1 MRLPVALTI
10 AGSDSG
16 GGAGIQADLKTF
28 AVLGVHGTSAITA
41 ITAQNTTGVTDIL
54 ELPVALV
61 SEQIA
66 VVVEDMGVQAAK
78 TGMLSSAAI
87 IATVAD
93 AVQRYQIRNLVVD
106 PVMVAKGGAK
116 LLRDDAVAAMRE
128 RLIPL
133 AAVVT
138 PNLPEAAALLGREI
152 QSLEERRQAARDL
165 VAMGARVAVVK
176 AGHAEA
182 DVIDVYFDGSQLVEL
197 SGERIQTPNTHGSA
211 VAYPPRPHRGGSSTA
226 LGIVLVV
233 IGLFALVVVLSG
245 VDLTESGWPLF
256 IIIPGIT
263 LVVVGFLRVGAVATI
278 PGGIVTMLGVVLA
291 YCNST
296 GDWPFWAYG
305 WSLVVP
311 FGIGLGM
318 YLQALRDRDQHALR
332 SGRTLLFISLI
343 IFLIGFVLFESIL
356 GISGRDYFGPVGK
369 AALPVLLILVGII
382 LLVRSVQRSR
392 HA

>member
-1 MRLPVALTI
+1 MPPEQEL
-10 AGSDSG
+10 AG
-16 GGAGIQADLKTF
+16 
-28 AVLGVHGTSAITA
+28 
-41 ITAQNTTGVTDIL
+41 TDVGNGL
-54 ELPVALV
+54 EPNA
-61 SEQIA
+61 
-66 VVVEDMGVQAAK
+66 
-78 TGMLSSAAI
+78 SS
-87 IATVAD
+87 
-93 AVQRYQIRNLVVD
+93 YE
-106 PVMVAKGGAK
+106 P
-116 LLRDDAVAAMRE
+116 AVAAPVKPR
-128 RLIPL
+128 
-133 AAVVT
+133 
-138 PNLPEAAALLGREI
+138 
-152 QSLEERRQAARDL
+152 SLDI
-165 VAMGARVAVVK
+165 VGARNWFFLA
-176 AGHAEA
+176 
-182 DVIDVYFDGSQLVEL
+182 SLV
-197 SGERIQTPNTHGSA
+197 
-211 VAYPPRPHRGGSSTA
+211 
-226 LGIVLVV
+226 
-233 IGLFALVVVLSG
+233 
-245 VDLTESGWPLF
+245 